1 MVLLIQEVASY
12 QLMIALNDSFSNE
25 LSTADGNELSTA
37 DGAIEQQLESEHTAN
52 DKVSYPNDF

>member
-25 LSTADGNELSTA
+25 LSTADG
-37 DGAIEQQLESEHTAN
+37 AIEQQLESEHTAN